1 MLNLEDLHSFRK
13 SQILEAMVYT
23 RQMGK
28 IGQKGNI
35 RNMGE
40 MYMEQEEDCSVQF
53 IKGKTPSASYNY
65 SFPKLMHNSYCLY
78 WIYKGTNSQLHII
91 NKL

>member
-1 MLNLEDLHSFRK
+1 MLLNLEDLHSFRK

-65 SFPKLMHNSYCLY
+65 SFLQ
-78 WIYKGTNSQLHII
+78 TNAQFLLFVLDIQRNQQSVTYY
-91 NKL
+91 